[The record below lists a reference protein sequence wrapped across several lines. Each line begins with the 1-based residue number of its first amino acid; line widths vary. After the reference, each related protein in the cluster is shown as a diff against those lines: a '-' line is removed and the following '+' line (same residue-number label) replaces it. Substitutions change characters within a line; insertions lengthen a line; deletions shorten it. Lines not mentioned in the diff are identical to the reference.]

1 MAAIFNCY
9 LVEKNNLF
17 AETLK
22 KYNFKTPIYLF
33 IYLFISDV
41 EVSSPYHTNNNNN
54 NNKQKIHTIKSKE
67 VKSTSILYYI
77 HLNFLAVDP

>member
-1 MAAIFNCY
+1 MFSQ
-9 LVEKNNLF
+9 F
-17 AETLK
+17 
-22 KYNFKTPIYLF
+22 YLF

-67 VKSTSILYYI
+67 VKSTSVL
-77 HLNFLAVDP
+77 